1 MPIPK
6 SAGVE
11 QKAREICEQIG
22 ARIAEL
28 RREKGWSQKDFSGV
42 LHSSV
47 QWISLVETGR
57 QNLTVHTIVRI
68 AAKLDVDPVDLWRVP
83 APEKAKLKRGKGRPR
98 RAS

>member
-1 MPIPK
+1 MPTPK

-42 LHSSV
+42 LQNSV

-68 AAKLDVDPVDLWRVP
+68 AAKLGVDPADLWALPTPQKVP
-83 APEKAKLKRGKGRPR
+83 LKPGKGRPR
-98 RAS
+98 RAL